1 LGVFGLPELGLAN
14 DLVLGLML
22 HPIVKLGGAK
32 IPAAQLGHAIGH
44 LDVHRV
50 RLHKMHHFIVRGYF
64 LKPGDD
70 LTIHSL

>member
-32 IPAAQLGHAIGH
+32 IPAAQLGHSIGH
-44 LDVHRV
+44 LDFHRV
-50 RLHKMHHFIVRGYF
+50 RLNKMHHFIVRGYF